1 MSMVKDSEVPSWF
14 IQWNLLS
21 WTELSSMS
29 FFLIVFRDFD
39 FGGMDWFV
47 LCRLREERCSSFQW
61 NGDSTFSPG
70 VCTTVWVGGAVERVR
85 EQRERNYFKRGW
97 YMSVICSIVLEN
109 ILTRLKRRK
118 LTMVSLR
125 RRQNCSEVF
134 FFFFLNIVKNK
145 TLTYVLILLVKRN

>member
-1 MSMVKDSEVPSWF
+1 MEVCLNAKKNKIYLAFQGGFVSFWEVAVVEVWFLTLENVSMVKDSEVPSWF

-29 FFLIVFRDFD
+29 FFLIVFRDFG

-85 EQRERNYFKRGW
+85 EQREREIISNEDD
-97 YMSVICSIVLEN
+97 ICH
-109 ILTRLKRRK
+109 
-118 LTMVSLR
+118 M
-125 RRQNCSEVF
+125 
-134 FFFFLNIVKNK
+134 
-145 TLTYVLILLVKRN
+145 